1 MSGFALMARHL
12 RDTGDSAMW
21 PDKQAGSGCFPADI
35 SAFREDFM
43 SRTRQM
49 LCVFYALVALTALV
63 MTWSQNL
70 QYSGGALGPPMQYLL
85 DLKATPAARSFTVD
99 IGLFLLAGTALMVVE
114 ARRLGVRLVWIYVLL
129 GFVIAI
135 SVTFP
140 LFLIARE
147 RRLAKFETVPAETR
161 LTTSDVIGLAIVT
174 IVVLAMCW
182 FILF

>member
-1 MSGFALMARHL
+1 
-12 RDTGDSAMW
+12 
-21 PDKQAGSGCFPADI
+21 
-35 SAFREDFM
+35 M
-43 SRTRQM
+43 SRTRQV

-99 IGLFLLAGTALMVVE
+99 IGLFLLAGAALMVVE
-114 ARRLGVRLVWIYVLL
+114 ARKLGVRFVWLYVLL

-147 RRLAKFETVPAETR
+147 MRLAKTESAPSAVKLTASDVVGLA
-161 LTTSDVIGLAIVT
+161 LTTV
-174 IVVLAMCW
+174 VVLGMAG
-182 FILF
+182 FILT